1 MTNQTSSN
9 EMLLRI
15 QQFSNQNLMA
25 EKIHTVEKLGA
36 GFFFEQG
43 MSQGKDNPDQFC
55 FNFHGLNIV
64 FYYFDDRLGN
74 FFHNDFGKRIGS
86 QYSVQSS
93 SKLGPDLSFFITLG
107 SNNQSTPE
115 QFSNEINP
123 DCLVFESLGLELAI
137 QRDFVGKDDLRGH
150 VYLLVQEEFE
160 DGIYNALRWSVP
172 RRLLDKRAL
181 LLHSSCVVD
190 HDNRACLFLGHSGA
204 GKTTVASFAG
214 TRKVLGDDM
223 NVVRFENGKIYAY
236 AANLGG
242 AIQSEF
248 SGNGFLVKGVYWLQK
263 SSTVNLFPLAPGQ
276 LTQKLLVSAA
286 NVFVGD
292 HKMDPLP
299 LVMNLIGP
307 MASLLNGYILNF
319 KKDEEFWN
327 AIQ

>member
-1 MTNQTSSN
+1 MTNQISSS
-9 EMLLRI
+9 EFRSRI
-15 QQFSNQNLMA
+15 HQFSNQALMA
-25 EKIHTVEKLGA
+25 EKIHAVENLGA
-36 GFFFEQG
+36 GFFSQQG
-43 MSQGKDNPDQFC
+43 LIQGKESPEQFC

-64 FYYFDDRLGN
+64 FYYFDERLAN
-74 FFHNDFGKRIGS
+74 FFHNDFGKKIGGQFS
-86 QYSVQSS
+86 NPSS
-93 SKLGPDLSFFITLG
+93 SKLGPDLSFFITLDG
-107 SNNQSTPE
+107 NDANQG

-123 DCLVFESLGLELAI
+123 DCLVFESFGLELAI
-137 QRDFVGKDDLRGH
+137 QRDFIGKDDLRGH
-150 VYLLVQEEFE
+150 VYLLVHEELE

-223 NVVRFENGKIYAY
+223 NVVRFENGHIYAY

-263 SSTVNLFPLAPGQ
+263 SAVSQVIPLAPGQ

-286 NVFVGD
+286 NIFVGD
-292 HKMDPLP
+292 HKMEPLP

-307 MASLLNGYILNF
+307 MANSLNGYILNF